1 MAKLN
6 GVLLRGADGALYLVE
21 GGLRASRIDPADP
34 AYQAMVAHVERR
46 FIPAQALAD
55 VEAQQPVAADDQA
68 NQRSRIL
75 QALNVEIERSD
86 EGDILTIESTGTFSG
101 T

>member
-55 VEAQQPVAADDQA
+55 QQPVAADDQA